1 MDKKKEIVLVNFWGL
16 GDLVATLKFIKN
28 NNNFNYYI
36 ITPHNHSIIQNLISS
51 ININT
56 FVSICRYENKI
67 MLVTDIIKN
76 IFLRKTI
83 IFTAPLS
90 GKSRKLAKFLS
101 YFSKKITLAKEKG
114 NFYLINDNI
123 KINY

>member
-1 MDKKKEIVLVNFWGL
+1 MNKKKDIVLINFWGL

-36 ITPHNHSIIQNLISS
+36 ISPQNHNLIQKLISTIS
-51 ININT
+51 INTTI
-56 FVSICRYENKI
+56 SLSPYENKTLII
-67 MLVTDIIKN
+67 MDILKN
-76 IFLRKTI
+76 IFLGKSI

-101 YFSKKITLAKEKG
+101 YFSKNITLAKEKG
-114 NFYLINDNI
+114 NSYLINEEI
-123 KINY
+123 EIF